1 MPSFKVNRKLNV
13 WFDFG
18 DSDALNTKQAPATG
32 ARGFTPAY
40 SLWDINASLKTI
52 SFFNFRFGINN
63 ITDKQY
69 FTKRPTMYPGPGI
82 WASDGRNAYVTVGIK
97 L

>member
-40 SLWDINASLKTI
+40 SLWDINASLKTN
-52 SFFNFRFGINN
+52 SFFNFRFGITILSTNN
-63 ITDKQY
+63 TLQSVLLCILGLEY
-69 FTKRPTMYPGPGI
+69 
-82 WASDGRNAYVTVGIK
+82 GRVMGEMHM
-97 L
+97 